1 MRQES
6 KQHLGDHIQT
16 FSRAHQ
22 HELTALVCYN
32 DEVGLEVANVCSEM
46 GLSIQ
51 DDLSIIGQ
59 DNSYI
64 VQKNAP
70 VKLTTLTHPQEQ
82 MGPDATDWMIKNI
95 QGKKSLPDQT
105 FYEPELI
112 PGETIKQLNARKK

>member
-1 MRQES
+1 M
-6 KQHLGDHIQT
+6 
-16 FSRAHQ
+16 
-22 HELTALVCYN
+22 
-32 DEVGLEVANVCSEM
+32 ANVCSEM

-82 MGPDATDWMIKNI
+82 MGRDAADWMIKNI
-95 QGKKSLPDQT
+95 QGKKNLPDQT

-112 PGETIKQLNARKK
+112 PGETIKQLNERKK